1 METRHRKYIVLLSV
15 LLHILILL
23 LWESAIKLGIL
34 GLEFPRESTLNSQPI
49 LFDLQQPEG
58 PRQVIETPEHARVAE
73 QKNRARFLS
82 DKNAIAKN
90 QEAAP
95 DLKIGEPFARGVIDS
110 HELPLPQGAR
120 QEQPAQNPPRPDR
133 EEQPSPK
140 DTDFK
145 SFIDYLDVDK
155 IFPFS
160 KQESDSR
167 KEAEKQGLPRADP
180 GALHKNLDSKS
191 LETGGLSFNTYD
203 WNYAPYMLGLKHK
216 IQRNIFPPMAF
227 THLGIIDGETLL
239 RFRIARDGKMTKLE
253 VLGYQGHKT
262 LMETSTNAVKI
273 SAPFDELPLD
283 FPEPYLEVTG
293 KFIYFVQRDQAK

>member
-1 METRHRKYIVLLSV
+1 METQRRKYIVLLSI

-34 GLEFPRESTLNSQPI
+34 GLEFPQESTLNSQPI

-58 PRQVIETPEHARVAE
+58 PRQVIETPEHARVEE
-73 QKNRARFLS
+73 QKNKARFLS

-110 HELPLPQGAR
+110 HELPFPGGTR
-120 QEQPAQNPPRPDR
+120 QEQPAPNPPRPTG
-133 EEQPSPK
+133 EEQPSPQ

-145 SFIDYLDVDK
+145 RLADYLDVSK

-160 KQESDSR
+160 KQESDSQ
-167 KEAEKQGLPRADP
+167 KEAEKQGLPRVDP

-203 WNYAPYMLGLKHK
+203 WNFAPYMLGLKHK

-239 RFRIARDGKMTKLE
+239 RFRIDRDGRMTKLE
-253 VLGYQGHKT
+253 ILDYRGHKT
-262 LMETSTNAVKI
+262 LMETSYNAVKV
-273 SAPFDELPLD
+273 SAPFDALPLD
-283 FPEPYLEVTG
+283 FPEPYLEVSG
-293 KFIYFVQRDQAK
+293 KFIYFVQRETSK